1 MSTVTITRL
10 NEHYAG
16 HHALKDINLSIEKGE
31 FIVMVGPSGCGK
43 STLLKTIAGL
53 ESLTD
58 GSIHIGGRDVSRAE
72 PGERGIAMVFQS
84 YALYPHMTVAEN
96 MGFGLRM
103 AGRPKAEID
112 AAVARAAA
120 ILRLEGHLEKL
131 PKSLSGGQRQR
142 VAIGRAITRSPEV
155 FLFDEPLSNLDAA
168 LRTQMRVEIARLHH
182 ELGATMVYVTHD
194 QVEAMTMADRIV
206 VLRAGVIE
214 QVGAPLALYTNPANR
229 FVAGF
234 IGAPRM
240 NFIAA
245 RYSGGRV
252 TIEGLPPLN
261 VKFNLDLP
269 EFDSRDPV
277 ERGYIHEV
285 ATHTHAPHEHPH
297 DHARHSHDEDAHS
310 EYDDVHRDDPAHGDT
325 AAPARPTMEMPNISL
340 DLDDADHTSPYQV
353 RIDLADELWN
363 LGQLH
368 TSRALMEE
376 VANEASG
383 ADKEK
388 ALKWLADRG

>member
-10 NEHYAG
+10 NKHYAG

-103 AGRPKAEID
+103 AHRPKAEID
-112 AAVARAAA
+112 AAVARAAS
-120 ILRLEGHLEKL
+120 ILRLEEHLEKL

-182 ELGATMVYVTHD
+182 ELGATMIYVTHD

-252 TIEGLPPLN
+252 TAEGLPPLDL
-261 VKFNLDLP
+261 VLTRTPAEGASLTLGLRPEALHLDQGTLSMP
-269 EFDSRDPV
+269 ARVAHVEHLGRDTV
-277 ERGYIHEV
+277 LY
-285 ATHTHAPHEHPH
+285 A
-297 DHARHSHDEDAHS
+297 D
-310 EYDDVHRDDPAHGDT
+310 
-325 AAPARPTMEMPNISL
+325 AAPVRTIESEGGNATFTLQAATTLVVGTGQPVTLRFNPEDLLVFAEDGSRLTPDRPLP
-340 DLDDADHTSPYQV
+340 
-353 RIDLADELWN
+353 
-363 LGQLH
+363 
-368 TSRALMEE
+368 ALQ
-376 VANEASG
+376 N
-383 ADKEK
+383 
-388 ALKWLADRG
+388 